1 MPTIVTVAAKKGGV
15 GKTTTALHL
24 AQYLGKR
31 APTLLLD
38 ADEELRSA
46 MDWFEGH
53 DGYQG
58 WTFQAAP
65 YHELTRNEQLADD
78 MTYLVLDTK
87 GGEDREALVQLA
99 QQSRLLIIPCKPE
112 GVSSKGLIR
121 TLEPL
126 IEHEVQNYRV
136 LITDVPSAP
145 SMDGL
150 NLKYALKEQSVP
162 VFETMIRRAAAVGK
176 AADEGVAIRDVKGD
190 RYAKLIGMDY
200 ELFGQEVLSHVQ

>member
-1 MPTIVTVAAKKGGV
+1 MTKIVTLAAKKGGV

-24 AQYLGKR
+24 AQYLGKH
-31 APTLLLD
+31 APTVLLD

-46 MDWFEGH
+46 MDWFEGSSE
-53 DGYQG
+53 YEG
-58 WTFQAAP
+58 WTFEAFPYAAFLQDN
-65 YHELTRNEQLADD
+65 HLTDG

-87 GGEDREALVQLA
+87 GGEDRDALVQLA
-99 QQSRLLIIPCKPE
+99 RQSQLLVIPCKPE

-126 IEHEVQNYRV
+126 IERAVTNYRV

-150 NLKYALKEQSVP
+150 NLKYALKEQGVP
-162 VFETMIRRAAAVGK
+162 VFETMIRRAAAIGK
-176 AADEGVAIRDVKGD
+176 AADEGIAVRDVKGD
-190 RYAKLIGMDY
+190 RYAKLIAMDY
-200 ELFGQEVLSHVQ
+200 ELFGQEVVSYVQ